1 MKKLIIMSIMLANVS
16 LDRSPG
22 YATVDECTPDRIVP
36 LLRAGSVQNQFFVS
50 GGKSYAAYIN
60 DKTQSFLDDKTRKEL
75 GDAQVSNTHTQWFPS
90 ANPANAYC
98 DIHITHHDQTI
109 TKIQL
114 YPPNTTL
121 IPKY

>member
-1 MKKLIIMSIMLANVS
+1 MKKIMIMNVMLASVS
-16 LDRSPG
+16 LGSNLVH
-22 YATVDECTPDRIVP
+22 ASLEECTPDRIVP
-36 LLRAGSVQNQFFVS
+36 LLHAGSVQNQFFVS

-98 DIHITHHDQTI
+98 DIHITHHDKTI
-109 TKIQL
+109 TTIQL

-121 IPKY
+121 LPKY